1 MPFEHRALSL
11 QSCPKIEALRAIYLS
26 FSHKMCYTGTGTLA
40 VVVYCWGQAGPLN
53 NKYASLCHIRTFLTK
68 MDPWAATGRMG
79 EVQRRLVETHKEK
92 VTSDMDLA
100 VANAARSELGTRLAM
115 AQNEIAA
122 VTARFTATA
131 GAHPEGFN
139 R

>member
-1 MPFEHRALSL
+1 MSL
-11 QSCPKIEALRAIYLS
+11 PAHA
-26 FSHKMCYTGTGTLA
+26 
-40 VVVYCWGQAGPLN
+40 
-53 NKYASLCHIRTFLTK
+53 FLTK
-68 MDPWAATGRMG
+68 TDPWVATGRMA
-79 EVQRRLVETHKEK
+79 EVSRRLVETHKEK